1 MRVNI
6 MVASR
11 MEQQIRTELQ
21 YLITRVIS
29 LIALL

>member
-11 MEQQIRTELQ
+11 MEQQIQTELQ

-29 LIALL
+29 LNALL